1 MNQSPRGVA
10 AQILLKIE
18 QDKSYSNLTLDSV
31 LQKTKLDERDSS
43 FVSALVYG
51 VLERKITLDYELS
64 FYLKQPLKKLHP
76 QVQTVLRM
84 GVYQLLFMD
93 KIPESA
99 AINESVKIIKS
110 SSQKYASGLVNGV
123 LRNVY
128 RYGEP
133 HDYSSLP
140 FTKRLSVQYSCPK
153 WLIKLWSESYGK
165 VNAEQLCAAALGK
178 PPLTVRV
185 NTKRCS
191 ADYLKEILSAQ
202 GMQCENVTGLE
213 NAVILNKTGALDRTK
228 AYNDGLFHVQDT
240 ASQLC
245 CKALNAQPGET
256 VLDMCASPGG
266 KSFTIAQMMKN
277 QGLLQSMDLYPAR
290 CNLIE
295 QGAKRLGLDIIKTR
309 TADASVFYDDLPK
322 ADRILCDV
330 PCSGL
335 GIIRR
340 KPEIRY
346 KSKEDIDNLPD
357 LQYLILQNCSRY
369 LKTGGRLVYSTC
381 TLNPAE
387 NEDVCNRFLNNNPDF
402 ESVEVL
408 KDLPR
413 VQENTPYLTLMPHV
427 HKTDGF
433 FIAVFKRKR

>member
-1 MNQSPRGVA
+1 MVKSPRGVA

-18 QDKSYSNLTLDSV
+18 QDKSYSNLTLDAV
-31 LQKTKLDERDSS
+31 LQKSELDERNTS

-64 FYLKQPLKKLHP
+64 FYLKQPLKHLHP

-84 GVYQLLFMD
+84 GVYQILFMD

-99 AINESVKIIKS
+99 AINESVKLIKS
-110 SSQKYASGLVNGV
+110 SSQKYASGLVNAV
-123 LRNVY
+123 LRNVF
-128 RYGEP
+128 RYGKQ

-140 FTKRLSVQYSCPK
+140 FTKRLSVEYSCPK

-165 VNAEQLCAAALGK
+165 ENAERLCASALGK
-178 PPLTVRV
+178 PPLTVRT
-185 NTKRCS
+185 NTEKCS
-191 ADYLKEILSAQ
+191 AVYLKTILSEQ
-202 GMQCENVTGLE
+202 GIRCEDVVGLE
-213 NAVILNKTGALDRTK
+213 NAIILNKTGALERTK
-228 AYNDGLFHVQDT
+228 AYKDGLFHVQDS

-245 CKALNAQPGET
+245 CKALDAQPGET

-277 QGLLQSMDLYPAR
+277 TGLLQSMDLYPAR

-357 LQYLILQNCSRY
+357 LQYLILQNCSKY
-369 LKTGGRLVYSTC
+369 LKPNGRLIYSTC

-387 NEDVCNRFLNNNPDF
+387 NENVCNRFLNNNPDF
-402 ESVEVL
+402 EAIDVL
-408 KDLPR
+408 NDLPR
-413 VQENTPYLTLMPHV
+413 VQENTPFLTLMPHI
-427 HKTDGF
+427 HKSDGF